1 MLFALVGL
9 GGGYW
14 VYLNKEIVLEKLRL
28 GISGISPQLANLLG
42 RSSGRGSAS
51 NRVGGSSSES
61 SSSVFGGGG
70 TKPADTSALREAR
83 MKRFA
88 VLDDNG
94 NAVASLRTD
103 TFGDKDNLANENPS
117 LPPLDLDGK
126 ED

>member
-51 NRVGGSSSES
+51 NRVGGSSGES
-61 SSSVFGGGG
+61 SSSVFRGVG

-94 NAVASLRTD
+94 NAVTSPRTD
-103 TFGDKDNLANENPS
+103 TLGDRDDLANENTL